1 MIVACV
7 CLTVLFV
14 AMGFRWSPKN
24 PPLDPEEIRRV
35 RRYADQLRR
44 EDFHMNELSEESA
57 PE

>member
-1 MIVACV
+1 MIVAGV

-14 AMGFRWSPKN
+14 ALSFRWSPKN

-44 EDFHMNELSEESA
+44 EEFPYE
-57 PE
+57 